1 VSNAA
6 VAAAAES
13 AAVTRIPLKGLR
25 GAVARSM
32 AQGWVVPRVAMT
44 AEVDVTR
51 VEAHR
56 AALQGELG
64 SAVKLT
70 LNAYVLR
77 AVALTLAEFPR
88 LNAYLKE
95 DIELQPEINL
105 GFAVAMAE
113 GLMVPVIKGA
123 DCKSVADIAYE
134 ARELAE
140 GSRSGK
146 LSPGAYQRGTFTVTN
161 MGMTGIDSFT
171 PIISAPQVAILGITR
186 VVIKPVVRDGFVAC
200 APMMRLHLVFDH
212 RAVDGYPAA
221 LFLTAL
227 KQRLEAATNL

>member
-1 VSNAA
+1 MSSTA
-6 VAAAAES
+6 VAAAAET
-13 AAVTRIPLKGLR
+13 AAVSRIPLKGVR

-32 AQGWVVPRVAMT
+32 AQGWAVPRVAMT
-44 AEVDVTR
+44 AEVDVSR

-56 AALQGELG
+56 AALQNDLG

-113 GLMVPVIKGA
+113 GLMVPVIRGA
-123 DCKSVADIAYE
+123 DGKSIADIACE
-134 ARELAE
+134 VRELAE
-140 GSRSGK
+140 GARNGK

-161 MGMTGIDSFT
+161 LGMTGIDSFT

-186 VVIKPVVRDGFVAC
+186 VVSRPVVRDGAVVC
-200 APMMRLHLVFDH
+200 APLMGLHLVFDH

-227 KQRLEAATNL
+227 KQHLETATSL